1 MTMEKARTQTLPAC
15 TYSKSN
21 SSRGIRASKLRRN
34 TLYTINL
41 FKTLFQPKKARE

>member
-1 MTMEKARTQTLPAC
+1 MTTENARTQTQPAF

-21 SSRGIRASKLRRN
+21 SSRGIRASKLRRI

-41 FKTLFQPKKARE
+41 FKILFQPKKVYE